1 MGKIA
6 AVILAAGGSSRFGK
20 TKQILPWG
28 SANVINAS
36 IRAALLAEFDPIV
49 VVLGADAER
58 IRSTIEISAIQV
70 VINEDWRTG
79 QSSSLRAGIESLPA
93 DIDGAIFLLADQ
105 PQINVHL
112 LDEIVKYANLGNEVV
127 APLID
132 GRRANP
138 VYFSQANFDAL
149 KQVSGDQGGR
159 GLMRD
164 MNVKYVEWLD
174 EMQGRDIDLPDDYN
188 KLYNFYH
195 HGR

>member
-6 AVILAAGGSSRFGK
+6 AIILAAGGSSRFGK
-20 TKQILPWG
+20 TKQLLPWG
-28 SANVINAS
+28 SANVINAGV
-36 IRAALLAEFDPIV
+36 RTALLEGLDPVV

-58 IRSTIEISAIQV
+58 IRASIETLEIRV
-70 VINEDWRTG
+70 VINEDWRSG
-79 QSSSLRAGIESLPA
+79 QSSSLRAGIESLPV
-93 DIDGAIFLLADQ
+93 DVSGAIFMLADQ

-138 VYFSQANFDAL
+138 VYFSRSKFNAL

-174 EMQGRDIDLPDDYN
+174 EMQSCDIDLPEEYAR
-188 KLYNFYH
+188 LYNFYH
-195 HGR
+195 GC

>member
-20 TKQILPWG
+20 TKQLLSWG

-58 IRSTIEISAIQV
+58 IRSTIKISAIQV

-93 DIDGAIFLLADQ
+93 DINGAIFMLADQ

-112 LDEIVKYANLGNEVV
+112 LD
-127 APLID
+127 
-132 GRRANP
+132 
-138 VYFSQANFDAL
+138 
-149 KQVSGDQGGR
+149 
-159 GLMRD
+159 
-164 MNVKYVEWLD
+164 
-174 EMQGRDIDLPDDYN
+174 
-188 KLYNFYH
+188 
-195 HGR
+195 